1 MKISGIDYESVNDGE
16 GVRTVIYV
24 SGCSHNCKGCHNPTT
39 HDINNGIEFTD
50 NLKKKIIHRITM
62 RPFVKGITLSG
73 GDPLHNN
80 NVKEVYELCKEL
92 KDIFPD
98 KTLWIYTGYTF
109 ETVINKSSASEEDIY
124 RRNLLFLADVVV
136 DGRFEQDKKDLT
148 LAFRGSSN
156 QRIINIQETL
166 KQGKIILWSN
176 K

>member
-1 MKISGIDYESVNDGE
+1 MRFSEIVPFDVCNGE
-16 GVRTVIYV
+16 GT
-24 SGCSHNCKGCHNPTT
+24 GCSLFVQGCDFQCPGCFNSQSWNF
-39 HDINNGIEFTD
+39 NNGIEWNENFK
-50 NLKKKIIHRITM
+50 NIFLNCVNKSYINRIT
-62 RPFVKGITLSG
+62 ILG
-73 GDPLHNN
+73 GEPLHNN
-80 NVKEVYELCKEL
+80 NIKEIYELCKEL
-92 KDIFPD
+92 KNIFPD

-109 ETVINKSSASEEDIY
+109 ETVINKSSAAEEDIY